1 MIIIETLF
9 WFSLFVLAY
18 SYTIYPLLLLLFA
31 RIFGKQVQRIDGYC
45 EQAVA
50 VLVPAH
56 NEEKVIEKKIDN
68 VLALDYPSEKLS
80 VWVGSD
86 YSNDKTETI
95 VKSYDDN
102 RVHLWRASK
111 RGGKT
116 GVINGLAP
124 LIDADVILFTD
135 ANTMHRADCLKLI
148 MRNFA
153 DEQVGGVAGHIEHA
167 VVGEEEM
174 GESVYRG
181 FESRQKYCEGVLHST
196 ISAFG
201 GFYAIRKRLFTPI
214 PPNAYSNDDVLIPMN
229 VIRQGYRVIYEPEA
243 VSTEDF
249 TGSVHSEFQR
259 RVRIG
264 AGNFQAF
271 FWLLDFFNPM
281 KGWPAFCLVS
291 HKFTRWFSPLFLLL
305 LIVCNMVLFFRNS
318 QDIYRILFATGFITV
333 ASGMLHSL
341 IKLPITRHVYY
352 FLAMNIALLMGLFRF
367 LGGIRNAAWSRT
379 ERLTS

>member
-1 MIIIETLF
+1 MKIIEALF
-9 WFSLFVLAY
+9 WVSLFVLIY

-31 RIFGKQVQRIDGYC
+31 RVFGKPVHRIDGYC
-45 EQAVA
+45 ELSVA

-56 NEEKVIEKKIDN
+56 NEENVIGKKIDN
-68 VLALDYPSEKLS
+68 VLAVDYPPDKLS

-86 YSNDKTETI
+86 CSNDKTEEI
-95 VKSYDDN
+95 VKGYKN
-102 RVHLWRASK
+102 HRVHLWRASK

-116 GVINGLAP
+116 GVINRLAP

-153 DEQVGGVAGHIEHA
+153 DARVGGVAGHIDHA
-167 VVGEEEM
+167 VIGEEEM

-201 GFYAIRKRLFTPI
+201 GFYAIRKRLFTSI
-214 PPNAYSNDDVLIPMN
+214 PYNAYSNDDVLIPMN

-243 VSTEDF
+243 ISTEDF
-249 TGSVHSEFQR
+249 TGSLRSEFQR

-281 KGWPAFCLVS
+281 LGWPAFCLVS
-291 HKFTRWFSPLFLLL
+291 HKFTRWFSPLFLLI
-305 LIVCNMVLFFRNS
+305 LIVCNMVLFFMGQR
-318 QDIYRILFATGFITV
+318 DIYRICFATGFITV
-333 ASGMLHSL
+333 TSGMLHSL
-341 IKLPITRHVYY
+341 IRLPITRHVYY
-352 FLAMNIALLMGLFRF
+352 FLAMNIALLMGLVRF
-367 LGGIRNAAWSRT
+367 LGGIKNASWSRT
-379 ERLTS
+379 ERIAP